1 MSFPANTIGQLQ
13 KRLVD
18 MRTNSAL
25 GRGTIYTLGYSK
37 PGAAALLERLMRNPR
52 ACLLDVRYRPIS
64 RWNPQWNYAALTARY
79 RERYVWERRLGNVNY
94 WSHELPIQ
102 LAEDSQEAVREAAA
116 LVCAGTWLVLLC
128 VCADE
133 RACHRSYVAKLMQD
147 ALPLL
152 ASSREIQA

>member
-37 PGAAALLERLMRNPR
+37 PGAATLLERLMHNPR
-52 ACLLDVRYRPIS
+52 ACLLDVRYRPVS

-79 RERYVWERRLGNVNY
+79 GERYVWERRLGNVNY
-94 WSHELPIQ
+94 RSHGLPIQ
-102 LAEDSQEAVREAAA
+102 LAVGSQETVREAAA
-116 LVCAGTWLVLLC
+116 LVCAGTSLVLLC
-128 VCADE
+128 ACADE
-133 RACHRSYVAKLMQD
+133 RACHRLYVATLMQD

-152 ASSREIQA
+152 VSPWEGWA